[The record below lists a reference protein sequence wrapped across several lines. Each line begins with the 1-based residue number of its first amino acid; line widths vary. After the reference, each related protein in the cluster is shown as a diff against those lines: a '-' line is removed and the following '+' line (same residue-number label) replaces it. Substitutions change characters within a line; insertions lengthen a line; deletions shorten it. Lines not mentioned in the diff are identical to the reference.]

1 MSEQRF
7 QEAMEKLLAATEASR
22 TTLRVPEDGMYVLVA
37 QAVAPGV
44 DRLAGKDP
52 ADPRAMNT
60 LEWILE
66 NRKPLIQDDCATAE
80 IRPPQRLLGKYAV
93 KSQMLIPVLV
103 DERIE
108 AVISV
113 HSEPLRSWRDSD
125 VRHAEQTAE
134 GIAAAMA
141 S

>member
-22 TTLRVPEDGMYVLVA
+22 TTLRVPDDGMYVLVA
-37 QAVAPGV
+37 QATARGV

-52 ADPRAMNT
+52 ADPRAMDT
-60 LEWILE
+60 LEWLLE
-66 NRKPLIQDDCATAE
+66 NRRALIQDDCATAVP
-80 IRPPQRLLGKYAV
+80 RPPQRLLEKYSV

-113 HSEPLRSWRDSD
+113 HSEPLRGWRDSD
-125 VRHAEQTAE
+125 VRQAEQTAQD
-134 GIAAAMA
+134 IAAAMA